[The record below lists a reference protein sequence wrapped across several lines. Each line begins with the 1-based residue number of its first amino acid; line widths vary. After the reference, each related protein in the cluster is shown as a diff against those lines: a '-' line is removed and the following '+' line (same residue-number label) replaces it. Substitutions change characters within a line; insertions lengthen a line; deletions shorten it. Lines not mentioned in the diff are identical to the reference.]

1 MLKVTNHGH
10 QRRAQQKHQTRT
22 NTNCRESIFRW
33 IFCLLSMA
41 GRTLLLYEP
50 LQCVPGGAIKYHQ
63 KREKFLRPQFI
74 LLAFS
79 LELCVKKCKIISFFG
94 VFFCYGDC
102 MKSTHNKYA
111 DKRKW
116 VIHGNC
122 HPALFVIVIYFLV
135 SSGTETERYRDAI
148 MLAWVSKLIMCDW
161 KRTVKAL
168 NLNFG
173 RIEWKI

>member
-1 MLKVTNHGH
+1 MEKSFFRAKLGEAQKLLVIRNLVFDLLGFCLRRCKEWKMLKVTNHGH

-94 VFFCYGDC
+94 VFSLWRLHEKHTQQIC
-102 MKSTHNKYA
+102 
-111 DKRKW
+111 R
-116 VIHGNC
+116 
-122 HPALFVIVIYFLV
+122 
-135 SSGTETERYRDAI
+135 
-148 MLAWVSKLIMCDW
+148 
-161 KRTVKAL
+161 
-168 NLNFG
+168 
-173 RIEWKI
+173 